1 MKNMLFN
8 TKQFNAMQS
17 SLDALW
23 LKQKVIS
30 QNIANYETPNY
41 KAKKVTFDDVLR
53 GVANNGTGKYDF
65 KASVTTDLET
75 ESRPDGNNVN
85 IEKESLELYQ
95 TYLQS
100 AYLTKKISGQ
110 FSNIR
115 YVLSQTTK

>member
-53 GVANNGTGKYDF
+53 GAANNNTGKYDF

>member
-1 MKNMLFN
+1 MKIMLFN

-53 GVANNGTGKYDF
+53 GAANNNTGKYDF